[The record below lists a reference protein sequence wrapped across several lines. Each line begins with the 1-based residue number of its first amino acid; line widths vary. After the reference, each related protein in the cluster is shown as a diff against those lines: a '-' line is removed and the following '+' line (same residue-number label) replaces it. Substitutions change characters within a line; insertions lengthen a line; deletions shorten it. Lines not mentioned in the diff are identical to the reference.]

1 MSDHPAEFMLSRAE
15 VKIVKKRKNRQNASF
30 YVLFLHIWYALQP
43 GSQRLKMMFWASKSI
58 YFVI

>member
-30 YVLFLHIWYALQP
+30 YVTCLHISYALQP
-43 GSQRLKMMFWASKSI
+43 ASKRPKMT
-58 YFVI
+58 F